1 MSYRFTTRVLP
12 SIQERNQKIIWLQI
26 ATSLKTRLELL
37 IEFRMPPTRRYT
49 RLRPMPEDG
58 VRQSLFL
65 PASDYALVGKPTL
78 TIGLESVIFFLSI
91 LIIVGVLAQ
100 IAHDVYI
107 IATFV
112 LYPFWLTFHVIL
124 SPFVTL
130 TQGLNI
136 LLRAILH
143 VFVCIFTAIGTFIW
157 LNIFSISLFLWFRNT
172 LSATF
177 FSKIDEVEDDTNGKL
192 ISMQI

>member
-1 MSYRFTTRVLP
+1 
-12 SIQERNQKIIWLQI
+12 
-26 ATSLKTRLELL
+26 
-37 IEFRMPPTRRYT
+37 MPPTRRYT
-49 RLRPMPEDG
+49 RLRPRSEDG

-65 PASDYALVGKPTL
+65 PASDDALVGKTTL
-78 TIGLESVIFFLSI
+78 TIGHVSVIFFFGI
-91 LIIVGVLAQ
+91 FIIVGVLAQ
-100 IAHDVYI
+100 IAHDVYN

-130 TQGLNI
+130 TQALNWLTFHVILSPFVTLTQALNI

-157 LNIFSISLFLWFRNT
+157 VIIFSISLFLWFRNT

-177 FSKIDEVEDDTNGKL
+177 LSKIDEVEDDNNGKL
-192 ISMQI
+192 MSMQI